1 MPTDLDSSSID
12 QVESSD
18 ETWILDFWASWCG
31 PCQKL
36 KPVYEEVSNEID
48 DVNFGKVNMEE
59 NSDLATSYNV
69 KALPTLLIIQNG
81 DVVAKNEGFMNKEQL
96 TSWVEENA

>member
-48 DVNFGKVNMEE
+48 DVNFGKVDMEE

-81 DVVAKNEGFMNKEQL
+81 DVIAKNEGFMNKEQL

>member
-48 DVNFGKVNMEE
+48 DINFGKVNMEE

-81 DVVAKNEGFMNKEQL
+81 DIVAKNEGFMNKEQL

>member
-69 KALPTLLIIQNG
+69 NALPTLLIIHDG

-96 TSWVEENA
+96 TSWVEKNA

>member
-36 KPVYEEVSNEID
+36 KPVYKEVSNEVD

>member
-48 DVNFGKVNMEE
+48 NVNFGKVNMEE

>member
-36 KPVYEEVSNEID
+36 KPVYEEVSNEVD

>member
-36 KPVYEEVSNEID
+36 KPVYEEVSNEIE

-69 KALPTLLIIQNG
+69 KALPTLLIIQDG

>member
-48 DVNFGKVNMEE
+48 DINFGKVNMEE